1 MASKLDTQALQ
12 LVDALFASTAGRPQ
26 QWRSLLGLRGAT
38 DAAVQHAVD
47 QGWVIVEGGHSVC
60 LTDHGRA
67 RAKG

>member
-26 QWRSLLGLRGAT
+26 QWRSLGGLRGAT
-38 DAAVQHAVD
+38 DEALQHAIE
-47 QGWVIVEGGHSVC
+47 QGWFIVEGGHSVC
-60 LTDHGRA
+60 LTDKGR